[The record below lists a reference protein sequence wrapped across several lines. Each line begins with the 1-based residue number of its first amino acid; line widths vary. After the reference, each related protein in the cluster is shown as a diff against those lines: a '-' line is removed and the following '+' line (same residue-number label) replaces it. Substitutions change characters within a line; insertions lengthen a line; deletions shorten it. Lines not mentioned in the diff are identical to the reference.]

1 MRRFILSFLL
11 LSVCLRG
18 QDQNHPHSLTRFVR
32 FSADHRFR
40 FEDYRALRYN
50 EGNNDRWLL
59 HRIRMNL
66 SVLPTPWLAFHV
78 QGQDSRVFFKRQP
91 AGAATYINRTDLRM
105 AYAEIGKGAAV
116 LRVGR
121 QELAY
126 GEDRMLGA
134 ANWGNVARTFDAV
147 KLLLNHKNLKLD
159 LFAASVVRIQ
169 QRGLS
174 RHQEGNN
181 LHGAYFQW
189 KGPLNGATIEP
200 YFYWRVGPSPLG
212 HQDRRV
218 AALRWLGPLPGRFD
232 YSTETVQQS
241 GSLGDKTVRAFATHL
256 VLRYSFA
263 RGKWKPRLSC
273 EYNFASG
280 DGVPDNRVASTFD
293 QIYPTP
299 HNKTGLADQ
308 IGWVNLHN
316 LASTF
321 EITPWR
327 KLVIRANAHDWR
339 LAEAKDGVY
348 LVNGTLIFR
357 DLTGRSGTHVGQEA
371 DILGTYTTGPH
382 TVSLGYGH
390 IFPGPFL
397 KKFSQGAGLNYFYL
411 NVGYRF

>member
-1 MRRFILSFLL
+1 
-11 LSVCLRG
+11 
-18 QDQNHPHSLTRFVR
+18 
-32 FSADHRFR
+32 
-40 FEDYRALRYN
+40 
-50 EGNNDRWLL
+50 
-59 HRIRMNL
+59 MNL
-66 SVLPTPWLAFHV
+66 SVLPNPWLAFHF
-78 QGQDSRVFFKRQP
+78 QGQDSRVFFKGQST
-91 AGAATYINRTDLRM
+91 GAATYINRTDLRM
-105 AYAEIGKGAAV
+105 AYAEIGKGTAI
-116 LRVGR
+116 LRIGR

-126 GEDRMLGA
+126 GEDRLLGA

-147 KLLLNHKNLKLD
+147 KLLLKHKNLKLD
-159 LFAASVVRIQ
+159 LFSASVVRIQ

-174 RHQEGNN
+174 HHLDGNN
-181 LHGAYFQW
+181 LHGAYLQW

-200 YFYWRVGPSPLG
+200 YFYWRIGPSPLG

-218 AALRWLGPLPGRFD
+218 AALRWLGPLPGRFE

-241 GSLGDKTVRAFATHL
+241 GTVGDKSIRAFATHL

-263 RGKWKPRLSC
+263 RGKWKPRLSG

-280 DGVPDNRVASTFD
+280 DGTPDNHIASTFD

-316 LASTF
+316 FASTF
-321 EITPWR
+321 EFTPWR

-371 DILGTYTTGPH
+371 DILATYATGPH
-382 TVSLGYGH
+382 TVSMGYGH

-397 KKFSQGAGLNYFYL
+397 KKFTQGAGLNYFYL